1 LKKKKRGVFLKISVV
16 FAAVLFACLF
26 YKGYAALEDC
36 NKEKEKLAVEINKE
50 NEYSKELDKTYKEY
64 GTDEYVEKYARS
76 LGLVKPNEKV
86 YRNYYDKK

>member
-1 LKKKKRGVFLKISVV
+1 MKKIAVVFLVI
-16 FAAVLFACLF
+16 LFTCLF
-26 YKGYAALEDC
+26 YKGYASLEDC
-36 NKEKEKLAVEINKE
+36 NKEKEKLASQIDKEVEHG
-50 NEYSKELDKTYKEY
+50 KELDKTCKEY